1 MLIVNRECRRNKL
14 AWMVVFL
21 YSAKKSIAK
30 NNHNLQITVMKHI
43 TLFTFKAV
51 ILMSVLLTF
60 SPVSAQKAQTSPDFE
75 ISKNLEILSSLYK
88 ELNINYVDGVNSS
101 DLMKTGID
109 AMLDKLDPYTVYI
122 PESEIED
129 YRFMTTG
136 EYGGIGSLIHK
147 QGEYIII
154 SEPYE
159 NSPAQKAGLKA
170 GDKILKINDKS
181 ASGKSADDVSS
192 ILKGQPGTNFKIMIE
207 RDGESKP
214 LTFDILREKITI
226 DPVPYYGMLE
236 GGIGYIKLTSF
247 TQTASSEVKKAVLD
261 LKSKNALTGLVL
273 DLRDNGGGLLTEAVN
288 IVNLFVRKNELV
300 VSTKGKQ
307 KDKNR
312 SYQTSS
318 EPVDVNLP
326 LTVLVNGNS
335 ASASEIVAGALQ
347 DLDRAVIVGRRT
359 YGKGLVQNVFPLS
372 YNTQVKITVA
382 KYYIPSGRCIQ
393 EIDYEHRNPSGST
406 DNIPDSLITAYK
418 TMHGRT
424 VFDGKGVAPDVTT
437 DTTKLSTIS
446 YNLIT
451 KYILFEYATRFA
463 ANHPVIEPAGVF
475 KLSDDNY
482 NDFIAFTE
490 KKGFDFKTV
499 AERELETLK
508 KAAIYENCW
517 NDVKPQYDL
526 MLEAIVQHKK
536 KDLLE
541 NKREIKDL
549 LQQEIASRYYY
560 QKGRIE
566 STLSDDIEL
575 KSATKVL
582 MDAATYTSILDGT
595 LIKAE
600 KQSKTLKTLN

>member
-1 MLIVNRECRRNKL
+1 
-14 AWMVVFL
+14 
-21 YSAKKSIAK
+21 
-30 NNHNLQITVMKHI
+30 MKHI
-43 TLFTFKAV
+43 TLFTLKAIV
-51 ILMSVLLTF
+51 AMSVFLTIT
-60 SPVSAQKAQTSPDFE
+60 PVTTLKAQTSSDFE
-75 ISKNLEILSSLYK
+75 ISKNLEILSTLYK
-88 ELNINYVDGVNSS
+88 ELNTNYVDGVNPS

-147 QGEYIII
+147 QGDYIII

-181 ASGKSADDVSS
+181 ASGKSVEDVSA
-192 ILKGQPGTNFKIMIE
+192 ILKGQPGTSFKLVVE
-207 RDGESKP
+207 REGESKP
-214 LTFDILREKITI
+214 LTFDVVREKITI

-247 TQTASSEVKKAVLD
+247 TQTASAEVKKALLD
-261 LKSKNALTGLVL
+261 LKAKNNVTGLVL

-288 IVNLFVRKNELV
+288 IVNLFVKKNELV

-307 KDKNR
+307 KDKNH
-312 SYQTSS
+312 SYHTTM
-318 EPVDVNLP
+318 EPIDPTLP

-393 EIDYEHRNPSGST
+393 EIDYAHKNASGSN
-406 DNIPDSLITAYK
+406 DIIPDSLITAYK

-437 DTTKLSTIS
+437 DSSRLSTVS
-446 YNLIT
+446 YNLLT
-451 KYILFEYATRFA
+451 RYILFEYATRYA
-463 ANHPVIEPAGVF
+463 ATHPGIDPAGSF
-475 KLSDDNY
+475 KLNDAEY
-482 NDFIAFTE
+482 NDFVAFTE
-490 KKGFDFKTV
+490 KKGFEFKTA
-499 AERELETLK
+499 AEKELETLK

-517 NDVKPQYDL
+517 NDIKTQYDS
-526 MLEAIVQHKK
+526 MIEAIAQHKK
-536 KDLLE
+536 KDLME
-541 NKREIKDL
+541 NKPEITDY
-549 LQQEIASRYYY
+549 LQQEIVSRYYY

-566 STLSDDIEL
+566 SALSDDTEL

-582 MDAATYTSILDGT
+582 KDSVTYTAILDGT
-595 LIKAE
+595 LTKADN
-600 KQSKTLKTLN
+600 QSKPLKTQN

>member
-1 MLIVNRECRRNKL
+1 
-14 AWMVVFL
+14 
-21 YSAKKSIAK
+21 
-30 NNHNLQITVMKHI
+30 MKHI
-43 TLFTFKAV
+43 TLITLKAV
-51 ILMSVLLTF
+51 IAMSVFLTIT
-60 SPVSAQKAQTSPDFE
+60 PVTILKAQTSSDFE
-75 ISKNLEILSSLYK
+75 ISKNLEILSTLYK
-88 ELNINYVDGVNSS
+88 ELNTNYVDGVNPS

-147 QGEYIII
+147 QGDYIII

-181 ASGKSADDVSS
+181 ASGKSVEDVSA
-192 ILKGQPGTNFKIMIE
+192 ILKGQPGTSFKLVVE
-207 RDGESKP
+207 REGEPKP
-214 LTFDILREKITI
+214 LTFDVVREKITI

-247 TQTASSEVKKAVLD
+247 TQTASAEVKKALLD
-261 LKSKNALTGLVL
+261 LKAKNNVTGLVL

-288 IVNLFVRKNELV
+288 IVNLFVKKNELV

-307 KDKNR
+307 KDKNH
-312 SYQTSS
+312 SYQTTM
-318 EPVDVNLP
+318 EPIDPTLP

-393 EIDYEHRNPSGST
+393 EIDYAHKNAAGSN
-406 DNIPDSLITAYK
+406 DIIPDSLITAYK

-437 DTTKLSTIS
+437 DSSRLSTVS
-446 YNLIT
+446 YNLLT
-451 KYILFEYATRFA
+451 KYILFEYATRYA
-463 ANHPVIEPAGVF
+463 ATHPGIEPAGTF
-475 KLSDDNY
+475 KLSDAEY
-482 NDFIAFTE
+482 NDFVAFTE
-490 KKGFDFKTV
+490 KKGFEFKTV
-499 AERELETLK
+499 AEKELETVK
-508 KAAIYENCW
+508 KAAVYENCW
-517 NDVKPQYDL
+517 NDIKTQYDS
-526 MLEAIVQHKK
+526 MLEAIAQHKK
-536 KDLLE
+536 KDLME
-541 NKREIKDL
+541 NKPEISDY
-549 LQQEIASRYYY
+549 LQQEIVSRYYY

-566 STLSDDIEL
+566 SALSDDTEL

-582 MDAATYTSILDGT
+582 KDTVTYTAILDGT
-595 LIKAE
+595 LTKAD
-600 KQSKTLKTLN
+600 KQSKPLKTQN

>member
-1 MLIVNRECRRNKL
+1 
-14 AWMVVFL
+14 
-21 YSAKKSIAK
+21 
-30 NNHNLQITVMKHI
+30 MKHI
-43 TLFTFKAV
+43 TLFTMKAV
-51 ILMSVLLTF
+51 VVMSVFLTF
-60 SPVSAQKAQTSPDFE
+60 TPITTLKAQTSPDFE
-75 ISKNLEILSSLYK
+75 ISKNLEILSTLYK
-88 ELNINYVDGVNSS
+88 ELNTNYVDGVNPS

-147 QGEYIII
+147 QGDYVII

-181 ASGKSADDVSS
+181 ASGKSVEDISA
-192 ILKGQPGTNFKIMIE
+192 ILKGQPGTSFKLVVE
-207 RDGESKP
+207 REGEPKP
-214 LTFDILREKITI
+214 LTFDVVREKITI

-247 TQTASSEVKKAVLD
+247 TQTASAEVKKALLD
-261 LKSKNALTGLVL
+261 LKAKNNVTGLVL

-288 IVNLFVRKNELV
+288 IVNLFVKKNELV

-312 SYQTSS
+312 SYQTTM
-318 EPVDVNLP
+318 EPVDATLP

-393 EIDYEHRNPSGST
+393 EIDYAHKNAAGSN

-424 VFDGKGVAPDVTT
+424 VYDGKGVAPDVTT
-437 DTTKLSTIS
+437 DTSRLSTIS
-446 YNLIT
+446 YNLLT
-451 KYILFEYATRFA
+451 KYILFEYATRYA
-463 ANHPVIEPAGVF
+463 ATHNSIEPAGTF
-475 KLSDDNY
+475 KLSDAEY
-482 NDFIAFTE
+482 NDFAAFTE
-490 KKGFDFKTV
+490 KKGFEFKTA
-499 AERELETLK
+499 AEKELETVK

-517 NDVKPQYDL
+517 NDIKTQYDS
-526 MLEAIVQHKK
+526 MLDAIAQHKK
-536 KDLLE
+536 KDLME
-541 NKREIKDL
+541 NKPEISDFL
-549 LQQEIASRYYY
+549 NQEIVSRYYY
-560 QKGRIE
+560 QKGRIQE
-566 STLSDDIEL
+566 SLSDDTEL

-582 MDAATYTSILDGT
+582 KDSVTYTAILDGT
-595 LIKAE
+595 LTKAD
-600 KQSKTLKTLN
+600 KQSKPLKTQN